1 MSDAK
6 QKHQMTYSRV
16 GGNYQLLIRSFEDLP
31 YVMELDEA
39 FWALNCIDV
48 NSLRM
53 DRRFLTF
60 VDGNNDGKIRTD
72 EIRTAVSFFLK
83 YIRDGRGF
91 ENASDTLELDSIDP
105 ENGSALLESAKLILK
120 NLGKP
125 EENKLTL
132 EELRND
138 KAIRSRSYNNGDG
151 VVTPDTEQSDEINQ
165 RIDLIMKTAGSADDV
180 SGVKGINKVILE
192 KFALESTAFLEWDKK
207 ITDDD
212 GTLLCFGE
220 NTPTVYEKYLAVKD
234 DIDNYFLNSETLE
247 FFSVEPERVAKK
259 DLAADV
265 RAPQEVKAMLEKSVL
280 ALPRTDCTLDLNDRL
295 NPLLRAG
302 IEAFFAL
309 KEGAALLEDNKLTAA
324 EWAGFKKTIAPYD
337 AWSKAK
343 PAFAA
348 PYSAVDKQLLAG
360 AANDEIMT
368 ILTEACNNDLNAGAA
383 LAGIDMLHKVMLYQR
398 YLKELLNNFVS
409 LAELFDLKANSP
421 IQAGKLIMDGRHFT
435 LAVPV
440 ADLAE
445 HKRIV
450 ANSNICVLY
459 IELSSTAAA
468 VQPPWKTLAVA
479 VSSGNMRHLFVGK
492 RGLFFAVGGDVFDA
506 KVTAFVEQPVSISE
520 ALKNPFYRFG
530 AFIGDQISKFFNTK
544 SATAQKDMGG
554 KIASGKLPPVP
565 AAPAQGNASML
576 LMGGGIGIA
585 ALGSSIAF
593 ITKQLQNVSIW
604 DILSVLLGIIL
615 IFGGPVVIISLVKLY
630 CRDLSRFLEATGCAV
645 NRRMRMTRKMGDI
658 FTFQP
663 IMPDGKKVRCRV
675 ETRPS
680 PGRWKCTLAGLL
692 IALLIAA
699 ACGGIWYMRGVER
712 KAASCKE
719 KTAVVKTENRK
730 TPVNAPSAAK
740 NAAVKPAAVKPHSP
754 GAVPGKAKTAVP
766 APVPVKKK

>member
-1 MSDAK
+1 MSDTK
-6 QKHQMTYSRV
+6 QEHRMTYSRV

-31 YVMELDEA
+31 SVLELDEA

-83 YIRDGRGF
+83 YIRDGKGF
-91 ENASDTLELDSIDP
+91 ENASDTLELESIDP
-105 ENGSALLESAKLILK
+105 ESGSALLDSAKLILK

-125 EENKLTL
+125 DAKMLTL
-132 EELRND
+132 AELRND

-151 VVTPDTEQSDEINQ
+151 VVTPDTEQPDEINE
-165 RIDLIMKTAGSADDV
+165 RIELIMKTAGTADDI
-180 SGVKGINKVILE
+180 SGVKGISKTILE

-207 ITDDD
+207 IITDD
-212 GTLLCFGE
+212 GTLLCFGDD
-220 NTPTVYEKYLAVKD
+220 TQTVYEKYLAVKE

-265 RAPQEVKAMLEKSVL
+265 RAPQEVRAMLEKSVL

-295 NPLLRAG
+295 NPLLRAN
-302 IEAFFAL
+302 IEAFFSL
-309 KEGAALLEDNKLTAA
+309 KEGAALLEDNKLTAE
-324 EWAGFKKTIAPYD
+324 EWNSFKKIIAPYD

-348 PYSAVDKQLLAG
+348 AYSAVDKKLLEG
-360 AANDEIMT
+360 AANDELMA
-368 ILTEACNNDLNAGAA
+368 ILTEACANDLNAGTA

-409 LAELFDLKANSP
+409 LAELFDLSASSP

-450 ANSNICVLY
+450 AGSNICVLY
-459 IELSSTAAA
+459 IELTSTAAT
-468 VQPPWKTLAVA
+468 VKPPWKTLAVA
-479 VSSGNMRHLFVGK
+479 VSSGNMRNLFVGK
-492 RGLFFAVGGDVFDA
+492 RGLFFTVEGDVFDA

-520 ALKNPFYRFG
+520 AMKNPFYRFG

-544 SATAQKDMGG
+544 SASAQKDMGG
-554 KIASGKLPPVP
+554 KIAAGKMPAAP

-604 DILSVLLGIIL
+604 DILSVMLGIIL

-658 FTFQP
+658 FTFMP
-663 IMPDGKKVRCRV
+663 IMPDGKKIRCHV

-680 PGRWKCTLAGLL
+680 QGAWKRTFAGILITLL
-692 IALLIAA
+692 IVAV
-699 ACGGIWYMRGVER
+699 CGGIWYMRGVER
-712 KAASCKE
+712 KAAACRKE
-719 KTAVVKTENRK
+719 AVTVKQPAENVSK
-730 TPVNAPSAAK
+730 CAAPAAKSAAAK
-740 NAAVKPAAVKPHSP
+740 AAAPK
-754 GAVPGKAKTAVP
+754 AVPKAAPQKVKAAAP
-766 APVPVKKK
+766 APAPVKKK

>member
-16 GGNYQLLIRSFEDLP
+16 GGNYQLLIRTFEDLP
-31 YVMELDEA
+31 SVLELDEA

-72 EIRTAVSFFLK
+72 EIRTAVAFFLK
-83 YIRDGRGF
+83 YIKNGEGF
-91 ENASDTLELDSIDP
+91 EKASDTLDLESVDP
-105 ENGSALLESAKLILK
+105 ETGSALLESARLILK
-120 NLGKP
+120 NLGK
-125 EENKLTL
+125 EGENKLTL

-151 VVTPDTEQSDEINQ
+151 VVTPDSEQSDEINS
-165 RIDLIMKTAGSADDV
+165 RIELVMKTAGSADDI
-180 SGVKGINKVILE
+180 SGVKGVNKAMLE

-207 ITDDD
+207 IADDD

-220 NTPTVYEKYLAVKD
+220 NTQTVYEKYLAVKE

-259 DLAADV
+259 DLSADV

-295 NPLLRAG
+295 NPLLRAN

-309 KEGAALLEDNKLTAA
+309 KEGAALLEDNKLTTE
-324 EWAGFKKTIAPYD
+324 EWTGFKKIIAPYD
-337 AWSKAK
+337 GWSKAK

-348 PYSAVDKQLLAG
+348 PYSAVDKELLVG
-360 AANDEIMT
+360 AADDEIME
-368 ILTEACNNDLNAGAA
+368 ILTESCANDLNAGAA

-409 LAELFDLKANSP
+409 LAELFELSASSP

-450 ANSNICVLY
+450 AGSNICVLY
-459 IELSSTAAA
+459 IELSSTAAT
-468 VQPPWKTLAVA
+468 VKPPWKTLAVA
-479 VSSGNMRHLFVGK
+479 VSSGNMRNLFVGK
-492 RGLFFAVGGDVFDA
+492 RGLFFTVEGDVFDA

-554 KIASGKLPPVP
+554 KIAAGKVP
-565 AAPAQGNASML
+565 AAPAPAQGNASML

-604 DILSVLLGIIL
+604 DILSVILGIIL
-615 IFGGPVVIISLVKLY
+615 IFGGPVVIISLFKLY
-630 CRDLSRFLEATGCAV
+630 YRDLSRFLEATGCAV
-645 NRRMRMTRKMGDI
+645 NRRMRMTRKMGEI

-663 IMPDGKKVRCRV
+663 IMPDGQKIRCKV

-680 PGRWKCTLAGLL
+680 QGTWKRTFAGII

-699 ACGGIWYMRGVER
+699 ACGGVWYMRGLER
-712 KAASCKE
+712 KAAECRKRIPIEECSEKKAAPAPKAPAPAAAVK
-719 KTAVVKTENRK
+719 KTAVKGTPAKVKT
-730 TPVNAPSAAK
+730 PAPA
-740 NAAVKPAAVKPHSP
+740 PAA
-754 GAVPGKAKTAVP
+754 A
-766 APVPVKKK
+766 PVKKK

>member
-16 GGNYQLLIRSFEDLP
+16 GGNYQLLIRTFEDLP
-31 YVMELDEA
+31 SVLELDEA

-72 EIRTAVSFFLK
+72 EIRTAVAFFLK
-83 YIRDGRGF
+83 YIKNGEGF
-91 ENASDTLELDSIDP
+91 EKASDTLDLESVDP
-105 ENGSALLESAKLILK
+105 ETGSALLESARLILK
-120 NLGKP
+120 NLGK
-125 EENKLTL
+125 EGENKLTL

-151 VVTPDTEQSDEINQ
+151 VVTPDSEQSDEINS
-165 RIDLIMKTAGSADDV
+165 RIELVMKTAGSADDI
-180 SGVKGINKVILE
+180 SGVKGVNKAMLE

-207 ITDDD
+207 IADDD

-220 NTPTVYEKYLAVKD
+220 NTQTVYEKYLAVKE

-259 DLAADV
+259 DLSADV

-295 NPLLRAG
+295 NPLLRAN

-309 KEGAALLEDNKLTAA
+309 KEGAALLEDNKLTAE
-324 EWAGFKKTIAPYD
+324 EWTGFKKIIAPYD
-337 AWSKAK
+337 GWSKAK

-348 PYSAVDKQLLAG
+348 PYSAVDKELLIG
-360 AANDEIMT
+360 AADDEIME
-368 ILTEACNNDLNAGAA
+368 ILTESCANDLNAGAA

-409 LAELFDLKANSP
+409 LAELFDLSASSP

-450 ANSNICVLY
+450 AGSNICVLY
-459 IELSSTAAA
+459 IELSSTAAT
-468 VQPPWKTLAVA
+468 VKPLWKTLAVA
-479 VSSGNMRHLFVGK
+479 VSSGNMRNLFVGK
-492 RGLFFAVGGDVFDA
+492 RGLFFTVEGDVFDA

-554 KIASGKLPPVP
+554 KIAAGKVP
-565 AAPAQGNASML
+565 AAPAPAQGNASML

-604 DILSVLLGIIL
+604 DILSVILGIIL
-615 IFGGPVVIISLVKLY
+615 IFGGPVVIISLFKLY
-630 CRDLSRFLEATGCAV
+630 YRDLSRFLEATGCAV
-645 NRRMRMTRKMGDI
+645 NRRMRMTRKMGEI

-663 IMPDGKKVRCRV
+663 IMPDGKKIRCKV
-675 ETRPS
+675 ESRPS
-680 PGRWKCTLAGLL
+680 QGTWKRTFAGII

-699 ACGGIWYMRGVER
+699 ACGGVWYMRGLER
-712 KAASCKE
+712 KAAEC
-719 KTAVVKTENRK
+719 RK
-730 TPVNAPSAAK
+730 RISIEECSGKKAAPSPKAPAPA
-740 NAAVKPAAVKPHSP
+740 AAVKKAAVKGTP
-754 GAVPGKAKTAVP
+754 AKAQTP
-766 APVPVKKK
+766 APAPAAAPVKKK

>member
-16 GGNYQLLIRSFEDLP
+16 GGNYQLLIRTFEDLP
-31 YVMELDEA
+31 SVLELDEA

-72 EIRTAVSFFLK
+72 EIRTAVAFLLK
-83 YIRDGRGF
+83 YIKNGEGF
-91 ENASDTLELDSIDP
+91 EKASDTLDLESVDP
-105 ENGSALLESAKLILK
+105 ETGSALLESARLILK
-120 NLGKP
+120 NLGK
-125 EENKLTL
+125 EGENKLTL

-151 VVTPDTEQSDEINQ
+151 VVTPDSEQSDEINS
-165 RIDLIMKTAGSADDV
+165 RIELVMKTAGSADDI
-180 SGVKGINKVILE
+180 SGVKGVNKAMLE

-207 ITDDD
+207 IADDD

-220 NTPTVYEKYLAVKD
+220 NTQTVYEKYLAVKE

-259 DLAADV
+259 DLSADV

-295 NPLLRAG
+295 NPLLRAN

-309 KEGAALLEDNKLTAA
+309 KEGAALLEDNKLTTE
-324 EWAGFKKTIAPYD
+324 EWTGFKKIIAPYD
-337 AWSKAK
+337 GWSKAK

-348 PYSAVDKQLLAG
+348 PYSAVDKELLVG
-360 AANDEIMT
+360 AADDEIME
-368 ILTEACNNDLNAGAA
+368 ILTESCANDLNAGAA

-409 LAELFDLKANSP
+409 LAELFDLSASSP

-450 ANSNICVLY
+450 AGSNICVLY
-459 IELSSTAAA
+459 IELSSTAAT
-468 VQPPWKTLAVA
+468 VKPPWKTLAVA
-479 VSSGNMRHLFVGK
+479 VSSGNMRNLFVGK
-492 RGLFFAVGGDVFDA
+492 RGLFFTVEGDVFDA

-554 KIASGKLPPVP
+554 KIAAGKVP
-565 AAPAQGNASML
+565 AAPAPAQGNASML

-604 DILSVLLGIIL
+604 DILSVILGIIL
-615 IFGGPVVIISLVKLY
+615 IFGGPVVIISLFKLY
-630 CRDLSRFLEATGCAV
+630 YRDLSRFLEATGCAV
-645 NRRMRMTRKMGDI
+645 NRRMRMTRKMGEI

-663 IMPDGKKVRCRV
+663 IMPDGQKIRCKV
-675 ETRPS
+675 ESRPS
-680 PGRWKCTLAGLL
+680 QGTWKRTFAGII

-699 ACGGIWYMRGVER
+699 ACGGVWYMRGLER
-712 KAASCKE
+712 KAAEC
-719 KTAVVKTENRK
+719 RK
-730 TPVNAPSAAK
+730 RTSIEECYGKKAAPAPKAPAPA
-740 NAAVKPAAVKPHSP
+740 AAVKKAAVKGTP
-754 GAVPGKAKTAVP
+754 AKVKTP
-766 APVPVKKK
+766 APAPAAAPVKKK